1 MAISVKKI
9 TLWRRE
15 MDDRPGT
22 LAQVLAPVASA
33 GTSLRVVMA
42 YRYPEPA
49 GQAAVELAP
58 VTGRKATAAAQG
70 AGLAPAAIGALLVEG
85 DDRPGL
91 AGADALQCPRPGRD
105 QPALPDG
112 AGVRAEIR
120 GGVRVRERGRRGSRG
135 LDHQEVGEAGAA
147 NRGEEGPPVRARE
160 AALSGAKRTRGY
172 RGVGIRPL

>member
-15 MDDRPGT
+15 MEDRPGT

-49 GQAAVELAP
+49 GRAAVELAP

-70 AGLAPAAIGALLVEG
+70 AGLSPASIGALLVEG

-91 AGADALQCPRPGRD
+91 GRTLSDALGQSGINLHFLMALVSGRRYAAVFGFGSDADADRAVSIIKKSAAAKPARRP
-105 QPALPDG
+105 A
-112 AGVRAEIR
+112 AKK
-120 GGVRVRERGRRGSRG
+120 GRRS
-135 LDHQEVGEAGAA
+135 
-147 NRGEEGPPVRARE
+147 AR
-160 AALSGAKRTRGY
+160 AKRR
-172 RGVGIRPL
+172 

>member
-22 LAQVLAPVASA
+22 LAGVLAPVAGA
-33 GTSLRVVMA
+33 GASLRVVMA

-49 GQAAVELAP
+49 GRAAVELAP
-58 VTGRKATAAAQG
+58 VAGRKATAAAQG

-91 AGADALQCPRPGRD
+91 GQTLSNALGQAGINLHFLMALVSGRRYAAVFGFGSDADADRAVPIIKKSAAVKPARRAATKGRRS
-105 QPALPDG
+105 
-112 AGVRAEIR
+112 VRAK
-120 GGVRVRERGRRGSRG
+120 RR
-135 LDHQEVGEAGAA
+135 
-147 NRGEEGPPVRARE
+147 
-160 AALSGAKRTRGY
+160 
-172 RGVGIRPL
+172 

>member
-22 LAQVLAPVASA
+22 LAGVLAPVAGA
-33 GTSLRVVMA
+33 GASLRVVMA

-49 GQAAVELAP
+49 GRAAVELAP
-58 VTGRKATAAAQG
+58 VTGRKATAAAQS

-91 AGADALQCPRPGRD
+91 GLTLSNALGQAGINLHFLMALVSGRRYAAVFGFGSDADADRAVPIIKKSAAVKPARRAATKGRRS
-105 QPALPDG
+105 
-112 AGVRAEIR
+112 VRAK
-120 GGVRVRERGRRGSRG
+120 RR
-135 LDHQEVGEAGAA
+135 
-147 NRGEEGPPVRARE
+147 
-160 AALSGAKRTRGY
+160 
-172 RGVGIRPL
+172 

>member
-22 LAQVLAPVASA
+22 LAGVLAPVAGA
-33 GTSLRVVMA
+33 GASLRVVMA

-49 GQAAVELAP
+49 GRAAVELAP
-58 VTGRKATAAAQG
+58 VTGRKATAAAQS

-91 AGADALQCPRPGRD
+91 GQTLSNALGQAGINLHFLMALVSGRRYAAVFGFGSDADADRAVPIIKKSAAVKPARRASTKGRRS
-105 QPALPDG
+105 
-112 AGVRAEIR
+112 VRAK
-120 GGVRVRERGRRGSRG
+120 RR
-135 LDHQEVGEAGAA
+135 
-147 NRGEEGPPVRARE
+147 
-160 AALSGAKRTRGY
+160 
-172 RGVGIRPL
+172 

>member
-22 LAQVLAPVASA
+22 LAGVLAPVAGA
-33 GTSLRVVMA
+33 GASLRVVMA

-49 GQAAVELAP
+49 GRAAVELAP
-58 VTGRKATAAAQG
+58 VTGRKATAAAQS

-91 AGADALQCPRPGRD
+91 GQTLSNALGQAGINLHFLMALVSGRRYAAVFGFGSDADADRAVPIIKKSAAVK
-105 QPALPDG
+105 PAR
-112 AGVRAEIR
+112 RAATK
-120 GGVRVRERGRRGSRG
+120 GRR
-135 LDHQEVGEAGAA
+135 
-147 NRGEEGPPVRARE
+147 
-160 AALSGAKRTRGY
+160 SGRAKRR
-172 RGVGIRPL
+172 